1 MDANEIARLEVQN
14 GFRQFDR
21 SLEMLHYYLDEQRPF
36 ALRPALIQELQSVAV
51 EGLQPNPGQFRKGSV
66 TIIEAEHKPPEAH
79 LVPNLVIEMC
89 DYVNDNLHDRTPFHI
104 AAYIMWRHN
113 WIHPF
118 SDGNGRTSRTLS
130 YLVLS
135 VILGYELP
143 GSPTIPE
150 QIQADRSSYFD
161 ALVAADKAWRNGVL
175 DVTLMETLLKNLL
188 GKQLLSVIETASG
201 EQLV

>member
-14 GFRQFDR
+14 GFRQYDR
-21 SLEMLHYYLDEQRPF
+21 SIEMLHYYLDEQRPF
-36 ALRPALIQELQSVAV
+36 ALRPALIQELQGVAV
-51 EGLQPNPGQFRKGSV
+51 QGLQPKPGEFRNNTVGIAQSD
-66 TIIEAEHKPPEAH
+66 HQPPAPH
-79 LVPNLVIEMC
+79 LVPNLVVEMC

-118 SDGNGRTSRTLS
+118 TDGNGRTSRTLS

-135 VILGYELP
+135 IVLGYELP

-150 QIQADRSSYFD
+150 QIQSDRSSYFD
-161 ALVAADKAWRNGVL
+161 ALVAADKAWENGEI
-175 DVTLMETLLKNLL
+175 DVSMMETLLKNLL
-188 GKQLLSVIETASG
+188 GKQPLSVIETASG